1 MDREAGFRPVW
12 RAWNF
17 SAAAASDSSGR
28 YAYIHV
34 NQSTDIGSLVDGMKS
49 GSRQAFSE
57 AIRRYGPLVQSI
69 VGSMLRD
76 RRDVEEVVQD
86 AFVGA
91 FRDIGRFRPGGAT
104 FPTWLG
110 RIAYHR
116 AVDFMRRR
124 NLPAGPLSELADIPA
139 DEEPDVERQFAVEEI
154 GEALERLSPDE
165 RMLLTLV
172 YFDELPLAEAAYIM
186 QSNPAALS
194 ARLYRLRHKLARI
207 INEQRKKRL

>member
-1 MDREAGFRPVW
+1 
-12 RAWNF
+12 
-17 SAAAASDSSGR
+17 
-28 YAYIHV
+28 
-34 NQSTDIGSLVDGMKS
+34 MKA
-49 GSRQAFSE
+49 GSRQAFLE
-57 AIRRYGPLVQSI
+57 TVRRYGPLVQSI

-86 AFVGA
+86 AFIGA
-91 FRDIGRFRPGGAT
+91 FRDIGGFKTCGAS

-124 NLPAGPLSELADIPA
+124 NLPVGPLPEFADIA
-139 DEEPDVERQFAVEEI
+139 ADDEEESDEEQQFAVDAI
-154 GEALERLSPDE
+154 GKALQLLSPDE

-172 YFDELPLAEAAYIM
+172 YFDDLPLAEAAYIM
-186 QSNPAALS
+186 KSNPAALS

-207 INEQRKKRL
+207 INEQRKTRP